1 MARKS
6 PIKHDVKQHTR
17 NGKLVHHYERGS
29 GKAPR
34 VAIGRVHRSSGARFT
49 VTLMGDKTESFTSD
63 ASGYLGALDS
73 GINRASGSVQA
84 IRIRRR

>member
-1 MARKS
+1 MTRKS
-6 PIKHDVKQHTR
+6 PIKHPVKQHLR
-17 NGKLVHHYERGS
+17 KGRVVHHYERGS
-29 GKAPR
+29 GKPPR
-34 VAIGRVHRSSGARFT
+34 VPIGRAVGGEARFT
-49 VTLMGDKTESFTSD
+49 VTIMGDKTETFTSD